1 MSKEMRKEKS
11 ESSAMAIDKIF
22 KTDREE
28 KKGCLAKR
36 LTAAFN
42 ASLFGFHVFSLYG
55 MYIQITIPRNTYF
68 EIKNS

>member
-36 LTAAFN
+36 LTAALMHRLLVFMY
-42 ASLFGFHVFSLYG
+42 FSLYG
-55 MYIQITIPRNTYF
+55 MCIQITIPRNTYF